1 MLLREPWVRELLN
14 HDGDARKVALVGSS
28 SPYVFSFFPFFSS
41 FFLPSRLEPV
51 TSSSEDTFAVRGKV
65 VRRSERLERY
75 FPVSFFFFPC
85 FATGFCFLLYERKIS
100 KGIAALLISRNLRL

>member
-28 SPYVFSFFPFFSS
+28 SPYVFFFFPFFSS

-65 VRRSERLERY
+65 VRRSERLERS
-75 FPVSFFFFPC
+75 FPVSFFLIFF
-85 FATGFCFLLYERKIS
+85 FFCYGILLFSLRKE
-100 KGIAALLISRNLRL
+100 NLKRDRCSSNFP

>member
-65 VRRSERLERY
+65 VRRSERLERS
-75 FPVSFFFFPC
+75 FPVSFFLIFF
-85 FATGFCFLLYERKIS
+85 FFLLRDFAFFLT
-100 KGIAALLISRNLRL
+100 KGKSQKGSLLF

>member
-65 VRRSERLERY
+65 VRRSERLERS
-75 FPVSFFFFPC
+75 FPVSFFLIFFC
-85 FATGFCFLLYERKIS
+85 YGILLSSLRKE
-100 KGIAALLISRNLRL
+100 NLKRDRCSSNFP